1 MKSHKSF
8 NGVLHKKL
16 HLERAAFLRFHLSTW
31 RSGIPV
37 DLRDHLQKKIKND
50 NSFGV
55 QNFLF
60 IKLLITFKTIW
71 GRSHL
76 LRLVVFHLPDFQ
88 AASRTGCCSPGVRL
102 GGNMPPLILTSSS
115 QIFPATIPG
124 VWTLSVRATSWA
136 GRGWWR
142 GGGGWG
148 GGGTG
153 QTRVGTQNLARW
165 CWEATRLLATRR
177 RRRWTS
183 LINIWNRQQT
193 HNGWA
198 YFQCA

>member
-1 MKSHKSF
+1 MF
-8 NGVLHKKL
+8 
-16 HLERAAFLRFHLSTW
+16 
-31 RSGIPV
+31 
-37 DLRDHLQKKIKND
+37 KIM
-50 NSFGV
+50 S
-55 QNFLF
+55 
-60 IKLLITFKTIW
+60 

-76 LRLVVFHLPDFQ
+76 LRLVVFHLPEFQ

-102 GGNMPPLILTSSS
+102 GGNMPTLILTSSS

-124 VWTLSVRATSWA
+124 VWTLSVRATSWS
-136 GRGWWR
+136 GRGGWR

-153 QTRVGTQNLARW
+153 QTRVETQNLARW
-165 CWEATRLLATRR
+165 CWEATRLLGTRT

-193 HNGWA
+193 HDMLNICSTQGESGNHLNIRWGRFKGGYIEWGA
-198 YFQCA
+198 LLSCFVCHMIVGS